1 MGFIEVG
8 LVEVKGFEPTTSSLR
23 TRRSSQLSYTPNRDH
38 CNDRTL
44 LSWLIPVN
52 FSLMFGP
59 L

>member
-1 MGFIEVG
+1 MGFMKFR

-38 CNDRTL
+38 RNFDTL

-52 FSLMFGP
+52 FSLMFAQ